1 MGQDFNHAQTWQYNL
16 VLGVWVC
23 VCVCTLRCCFDDN
36 INLLE
41 HQTLRICIIA
51 PDNDMET
58 TQLGDV

>member
-1 MGQDFNHAQTWQYNL
+1 MGKDFNHAQTWQYNL
-16 VLGVWVC
+16 VLGVWAC

-41 HQTLRICIIA
+41 HQTLHICVIA

-58 TQLGDV
+58 TQLGDE